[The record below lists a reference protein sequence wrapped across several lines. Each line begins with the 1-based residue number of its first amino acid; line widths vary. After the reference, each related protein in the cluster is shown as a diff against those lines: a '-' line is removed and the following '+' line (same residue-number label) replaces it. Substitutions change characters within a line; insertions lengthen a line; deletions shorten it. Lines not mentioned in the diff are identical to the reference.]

1 MDVSAHRT
9 HLGYSNLDDGVHLVC
24 SCGEDLNLGWDPS
37 PADVG
42 DAERS
47 HLVEAADKLRR
58 ARSATVRVR
67 QPDGSIGVW
76 IYEPTNDDGG
86 CLGPFL
92 GYETP

>member
-1 MDVSAHRT
+1 MTDHRT

-37 PADVG
+37 PAAAVN
-42 DAERS
+42 AQRV
-47 HLVEAADKLRR
+47 HFAEAADKLRR
-58 ARSATVRVR
+58 ARSATVLVR

-76 IYEPTNDDGG
+76 IYEPTVDGG